1 MSKNNHEGFMMIEEI
16 LEKIKKFST
25 VENMI
30 FLLECSTE
38 ITQIKHNSFINKTTI
53 KNLDAMLEIDKLLIK
68 KYAITIDGRE
78 LNILLEGIYKEKD
91 FKITIEKE
99 NNNFS
104 GTASIGTG
112 KDCILSFNIEK
123 YNSSIIY
130 KISTL
135 YYNIF
140 FNLFTKNSKEV
151 IYFIKDKLIKI
162 DFNEIS
168 DLVNLKFDEKIQIT
182 I

>member
-1 MSKNNHEGFMMIEEI
+1 MSKNNHEGFMIVEEI
-16 LEKIKKFST
+16 LEKIKTFST

-30 FLLECSTE
+30 FLLEYSTE
-38 ITQIKHNSFINKTTI
+38 ITQVKHNSFINKTTI
-53 KNLDAMLEIDKLLIK
+53 NNLDTTLEFDNLLIK
-68 KYAITIDGRE
+68 KYSITIGGRE
-78 LNILLEGIYKEKD
+78 LNIMLEGKYQQKD

-99 NNNFS
+99 NNNISGSSSFWDGRDCLFS
-104 GTASIGTG
+104 CS
-112 KDCILSFNIEK
+112 IEK
-123 YNSSIIY
+123 YNASIIY

-168 DLVNLKFDEKIQIT
+168 DLVDLKFDEKIQIT